1 MRTADV
7 AELIARKLA
16 RAERVAAMLQK
27 RECMDRATT
36 MESADLTAEEIERLD
51 RIGNAMRKI
60 LSVK

>member
-1 MRTADV
+1 MTREQV
-7 AELIARKLA
+7 AEIIARRLI

-36 MESADLTAEEIERLD
+36 MESADLTAEEIARLD

-60 LSVK
+60 LSL